1 MSFSFLSLS
10 HIMNQF
16 QSNNEPTCG
25 RGHIL
30 NKDIIKKTQPGEEKM
45 EPKNT
50 FFVLQIISDLVLFT
64 QKLKTL
70 ICLRISM

>member
-16 QSNNEPTCG
+16 QSNSEPTCG

-30 NKDIIKKTQPGEEKM
+30 NKDIIKKTQPGEEK
-45 EPKNT
+45 
-50 FFVLQIISDLVLFT
+50 IISDLVLFT
-64 QKLKTL
+64 QKLLTL